1 MPIMYIPAI
10 GKVRRPALV
19 ALAVGGVLAVGGLGA
34 YIVNERRTEQIDT
47 EALTVPVESQPL
59 AVRITAS
66 GTVEAVDSVNLS
78 PRTSDVITA
87 IYVEQGD
94 RVGDGQVIA
103 RMKSS
108 NVEAE
113 IAQAQARV
121 AQLEANLAELRAG
134 SRPEEIARAES
145 QVRQAEAQVADAQA
159 RLKLAEDRVS
169 RNQGLYD
176 EGAIALDDLD
186 ASVQEQQRAR
196 ASLSQTQAGVQEAQ
210 DNLRQLRNGS
220 RVEDIAAAE
229 AQLQEA
235 RAQLQGTQVRLDDTY
250 IRAPFAG
257 IITQKFATEGSFVT
271 PTTSASEAS
280 SATSSAI
287 VALAKG
293 LQVVA
298 EVPEVDIGE
307 ITPGQQV
314 EVVADAYPD
323 QTFEG
328 RVERIAPEAIEDRS
342 RGDFTYFEVVVELVS
357 GQDTLKSGMKTDVT
371 FVGDELSDALVVPSV
386 AIVSKDGQ
394 PGVLVTDEE
403 GEMRLRRVTLG
414 SQVGN
419 QIQILEGV
427 DSGDRIFL
435 ELPEGKTLE
444 NLNFGQREA
453 E

>member
-1 MPIMYIPAI
+1 MQVPLV
-10 GKVRRPALV
+10 GKVRRPGLI
-19 ALAVGGVLAVGGLGA
+19 ALAVAGILSIGGLAA
-34 YIVNERRTEQIDT
+34 YVAYQRQTRQVDT

-78 PRTSDVITA
+78 PRTSDVLIEVF
-87 IYVEQGD
+87 VEQGD
-94 RVGDGQVIA
+94 RVAEGQVVA

-108 NVEAE
+108 GIEAE
-113 IAQAQARV
+113 MAQAEARI
-121 AQLEANLAELRAG
+121 AQLEASLAALSSG
-134 SRPEEIARAES
+134 SRPEEIARAEA
-145 QVRQAEAQVADAQA
+145 QVRQAQAQVADAEA
-159 RLKLAEDRVS
+159 RLQLAEARVE
-169 RNQGLYD
+169 RNRALEA
-176 EGAIALDDLD
+176 EGAVALDDLD
-186 ASVQEQQRAR
+186 NAIQEQQR
-196 ASLSQTQAGVQEAQ
+196 SQAGLAQVQAGVQEAE
-210 DNLRQLRNGS
+210 DNLRLLRNGS
-220 RVEDIAAAE
+220 RAEDITVAE

-235 RAQLQGTQVRLDDTY
+235 RAQKQGTQVRLEDTF

-257 IITQKFATEGSFVT
+257 IITQKFATEGAFVT
-271 PTTSASEAS
+271 PTTSASDAS

-328 RVERIAPEAIEDRS
+328 RVERVAPEAIQDRS
-342 RGDFTYFEVVVELVS
+342 RGDFTYFEVVIELVS
-357 GQDTLKSGMKTDVT
+357 GQEELKSGMKTDVT
-371 FVGDELSDALVVPSV
+371 FVGDNLQEALVVPSV
-386 AIVSKDGQ
+386 AIVSQDGQ
-394 PGVLVTDEE
+394 PGVLVTDEA
-403 GEMRLRRVTLG
+403 GEIRFRRVTLG

-427 DSGDRIFL
+427 ASGDRIFL
-435 ELPEGKTLE
+435 ELPPGKTLD
-444 NLNFGQREA
+444 NLNFGQGE
-453 E
+453 ED

>member
-10 GKVRRPALV
+10 GKVRRPAMV
-19 ALAVGGVLAVGGLGA
+19 ALAAAGILAVGGLGV

-78 PRTSDVITA
+78 PRTSDVITD

-94 RVGDGQVIA
+94 RVADGQVIA

-113 IAQAQARV
+113 IAQAEARI

-159 RLKLAEDRVS
+159 RLKLAEDRVA
-169 RNQGLYD
+169 RNQSLYD

-186 ASVQEQQRAR
+186 ASIQEQQRAR

-220 RVEDIAAAE
+220 RAEDIAAAE

-235 RAQLQGTQVRLDDTY
+235 RAQLQGTQVRLDDTV

-307 ITPGQQV
+307 ITPGQTV
-314 EVVADAYPD
+314 EIVADAYPD

-371 FVGDELSDALVVPSV
+371 FIGDELSDALVVPSV